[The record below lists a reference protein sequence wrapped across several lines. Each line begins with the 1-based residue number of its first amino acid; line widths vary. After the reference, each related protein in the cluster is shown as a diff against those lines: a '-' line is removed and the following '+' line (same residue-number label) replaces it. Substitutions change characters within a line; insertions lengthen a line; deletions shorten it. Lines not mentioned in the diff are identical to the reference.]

1 MTLDQ
6 LRYFLAAARFEHIG
20 NAARSVAISP
30 SAISTAIAAL
40 EEELGCL
47 LFRREGKSI
56 VLNDQGKYLR
66 DEVEAVFDHLS
77 VIRKNLQGAAVA
89 IQGSYRLAASH
100 FLATRVLAHAWI
112 TLQREHP
119 KLDGE
124 LCSMATANALRE
136 VVQGTLDLA
145 LVFSPLRS
153 PELRQFDLYDGQLVI
168 VVRRGHPILR
178 EPEATR
184 LQRISAY
191 PAMLHKSA
199 PGVEICE
206 VHPMFDKFHVEPSIR
221 MQWES
226 DDQAI
231 EGVMH
236 SDSWA
241 MVPDYIVRRIGN
253 RVRALP
259 LPRGWNAPYTISA
272 VIRPHRADNQTL
284 LLLVER
290 MRAVLASNAKDPGAT

>member
-20 NAARSVAISP
+20 KAAQSVAISP

-40 EEELGCL
+40 EDELGCE

-66 DEVEAVFDHLS
+66 DEAEAVFDHLS

-89 IQGSYRLAASH
+89 IQGTYRLAASH

-112 TLQREHP
+112 SLQREHP

-153 PELRQFDLYDGQLVI
+153 PEMRQLDLYEGQMVI
-168 VVRRGHPILR
+168 VVRRGHPVLR
-178 EPEATR
+178 EPEASR
-184 LQRISAY
+184 LQRISEY

-199 PGVEICE
+199 PGVEICG
-206 VHPMFDKFHVEPSIR
+206 VHPMFDKFRIEPSIR
-221 MQWES
+221 CQWES

-231 EGVMH
+231 EGVVH

-241 MVPDYIVRRIGN
+241 MVPDYIVRLIGS
-253 RVRALP
+253 RVRTLP
-259 LPRGWNAPYTISA
+259 VPRGWHAPYTI
-272 VIRPHRADNQTL
+272 
-284 LLLVER
+284 
-290 MRAVLASNAKDPGAT
+290 